1 MNNLDI
7 KYNFKDGAKWDLPV
21 YLNRQNPI
29 PLDGTSIYNSYAEAE
44 AYAKGNP
51 KAYPGQI
58 ISVVTDTEVKVYK
71 INNGKLE
78 ELGKGS
84 LVTDQNP
91 KELATTDN
99 VGQIIYLTKDVKVT
113 EGSSEVTYSAGPY
126 IVSGNGT
133 VSKIGTTSASGDIA
147 ADVATL
153 QGTVS
158 TLESTVGKKGTG
170 SDNPSTGLVK
180 DVEDLTKKDTELA
193 GQITTLSGNVDKI
206 KVKKLTPAEN
216 GFAATYEF
224 TDAVGGTV
232 NINIPKDQFL
242 KGVEYVATKPEQ
254 AEGNSA
260 DIEFP
265 ALKFEWQFTNETITR
280 AVTYISVKSLID
292 NYGIKQ
298 GELYLKKDNSNN
310 FYIDFD
316 ALKTAIIG
324 SETDEASV
332 LGKIKAAAD
341 KAAAAKM
348 AADTATSTAT
358 AASTAAGEAK
368 GVADTAKATADTAAS
383 TATTAKNTAD
393 TAAST
398 ANTALETANSAS
410 TAAGN
415 ATETANAAKDAANAA
430 KDAADAN
437 TATLAGH
444 TTSINELTGKVD
456 KNTSDIATNAGN
468 IIKNADAIKKNTD
481 AIKKNTDAIG
491 TQAVVNPANI
501 HIVGTPEQ
509 PVIPVGGEAKA
520 EYFLADGAGKELTEA
535 DIKEGGIY
543 YIYKRETIK
552 TPDSSKPDGFDTR
565 ITISIVR
572 QATSGAEGD
581 ITYPS
586 ITTPS
591 TGLYQYIDN
600 HIKNFDLSWQILD

>member
-29 PLDGTSIYNSYAEAE
+29 PLDGTSVYKTLEEAQTYATSD
-44 AYAKGNP
+44 P

-58 ISVVTDTEVKVYK
+58 ISVVTESEVKVYK

-91 KELATTDN
+91 KLLAKADN
-99 VGQIIYLTKDVKVT
+99 IGQIIYLTTQVIDGKD
-113 EGSSEVTYSAGPY
+113 TYSPGPY

-147 ADVATL
+147 ADVAAL
-153 QGTVS
+153 QGKVS
-158 TLESTVGKKGTG
+158 TLESTVGKKGSG

-180 DVEDLTKKDTELA
+180 DVEDLKSEDTKLS
-193 GQITTLSGNVDKI
+193 GQITTLSGKVDKI
-206 KVKKLTPAEN
+206 KVEKTAPES
-216 GFAATYEF
+216 GSFAATYKF
-224 TDAVGGTV
+224 TDAAGNTV

-242 KGVEYVATKPEQ
+242 KGVTYVATKPEQ

-265 ALKFEWQFTNETITR
+265 ALKFEWQLSEQ
-280 AVTYISVKSLID
+280 AVTYVSVKSLVD
-292 NYGIKQ
+292 NYGIK
-298 GELYLKKDNSNN
+298 ENEPYLKKDGSN

-324 SETDEASV
+324 SEDTADSV
-332 LGKIKAAAD
+332 LGKIKDATD
-341 KAAAAKM
+341 KAAAAERTANAAKS

-358 AASTAAGEAK
+358 EAKTTAGQAKTAAENATSTANTAKTTADEAKADATEAKTTAGEAK
-368 GVADTAKATADTAAS
+368 TAAEQAKATAD
-383 TATTAKNTAD
+383 
-393 TAAST
+393 
-398 ANTALETANSAS
+398 ANTT
-410 TAAGN
+410 
-415 ATETANAAKDAANAA
+415 
-430 KDAADAN
+430 
-437 TATLAGH
+437 TLAGH
-444 TTSINELTGKVD
+444 TTSINDLTSKVN

-468 IIKNADAIKKNTD
+468 ITKNADAIATNTTAINKNT
-481 AIKKNTDAIG
+481 AAIG
-491 TQAVVNPANI
+491 TQAVVTPATI
-501 HIVGTPEQ
+501 TEQFTGLTPDTNNT
-509 PVIPVGGEAKA
+509 
-520 EYFLADGAGKELTEA
+520 YFLADGAGKPVTA
-535 DIKEGGIY
+535 NDIKEGGIY
-543 YIYKRETIK
+543 YIYKK
-552 TPDSSKPDGFDTR
+552 TYNTNPHDEQNV
-565 ITISIVR
+565 TISIVR
-572 QATSGAEGD
+572 QAEAGEGKD
-581 ITYPS
+581 FTYPS

>member
-29 PLDGTSIYNSYAEAE
+29 PLDGTSIYNSYADAE

-113 EGSSEVTYSAGPY
+113 EGSGEVTYSSGPY

-147 ADVATL
+147 GDVATL
-153 QGTVS
+153 KGKVS
-158 TLESTVGKKGTG
+158 TLESAVGKKGSG
-170 SDNPSTGLVK
+170 VDNPSTGLVK
-180 DVEDLTKKDTELA
+180 DIEDLAKKDTELA
-193 GQITTLSGNVDKI
+193 DQITTLSGNVDKI

-224 TDAVGGTV
+224 TDAAGGTV

-242 KGVEYVATKPEQ
+242 KAVTYVVDKPEP

-265 ALKFEWQFTNETITR
+265 ALKFEWQLSEQAITY
-280 AVTYISVKSLID
+280 VSVKSLID
-292 NYGIKQ
+292 NYGIKE

-316 ALKTAIIG
+316 ALEKALKADIIG
-324 SETDEASV
+324 SETDANSV
-332 LGKIKAAAD
+332 LGKIKVATD
-341 KAAAAKM
+341 KAAAAESTANAASTAATEAKADATEAKATAGQAKADAATATSTANTAKTTADDAKA
-348 AADTATSTAT
+348 AADTATSTANT
-358 AASTAAGEAK
+358 AKTTADEAK
-368 GVADTAKATADTAAS
+368 A
-383 TATTAKNTAD
+383 
-393 TAAST
+393 
-398 ANTALETANSAS
+398 
-410 TAAGN
+410 
-415 ATETANAAKDAANAA
+415 
-430 KDAADAN
+430 AADAN
-437 TATLAGH
+437 KEVLSGH
-444 TTSINELTGKVD
+444 TTSINDLTSKVN

-468 IIKNADAIKKNTD
+468 ITKNADAIATNTTAINKNT
-481 AIKKNTDAIG
+481 AAIG
-491 TQAVVNPANI
+491 TQAVVTPATI
-501 HIVGTPEQ
+501 
-509 PVIPVGGEAKA
+509 A
-520 EYFLADGAGKELTEA
+520 ERFTDLVPDTNNTYFLADGAGKPVTVD

-543 YIYKRETIK
+543 YIYKK
-552 TPDSSKPDGFDTR
+552 TYNSDPHDEQNV
-565 ITISIVR
+565 TISIVR
-572 QATSGAEGD
+572 QAEAGEGKD
-581 ITYPS
+581 FTYPATS
-586 ITTPS
+586 HEA